1 LRELLNDLK
10 DEVAE
15 NVGTVTAALEAK
27 ALVCAFS
34 LSPCARVFFV
44 QGLGIRSSARIL
56 SL

>member
-1 LRELLNDLK
+1 MRELLNDLK